1 MSGPIRPPLRIKEQD
16 GTPNVIPVNT
26 VKVSNGTL
34 TDDGGA
40 TVSITTGSGGGGGS
54 MDDFV
59 VAGDTGVDQTIENG
73 QTLTI
78 KNASGGA
85 IKTVAGAT
93 RELTIDLTNTGVT
106 GASYTNADI
115 TVDDQGRITAASS
128 GSAGGT
134 IGGSIA
140 EDQVAVGSATADEI
154 EGSDDFS
161 YNSTDGRLIVGEKIS
176 SNGASSLSLETNN
189 GSATSSIVV
198 GTGTD
203 SDVTITSNGTGDVKV
218 NTLKVNDA
226 YNLPVVVTGTDDYV
240 LTAQTDGTTAWAAAG
255 GSGTVT
261 VGTYAGNNNL
271 AYFSDTTEIS
281 NTNNISINAPLGTLD
296 CFGSIEAGNVKIGT
310 DTNKNTVETSAAHD
324 LVLRTNSGTN
334 SGTITMTD
342 GENGDIAITPDGSG
356 AVEISGAYKLPTAV
370 TGTDD
375 YVLTAQTD
383 GTTAWAS
390 AGGGG
395 SPGGSNT
402 QLQYNDGGSFGGIS
416 TITWDDTAGAEQL
429 LIADSS
435 SEPLVKIE
443 QTGGGAAFEVH
454 DVASD
459 SSIFAVDSTGA
470 VLVGYGPGTGT
481 SLKFLVSGSAGADT
495 FKAAGDGSAGAP
507 AYTRTNEG
515 DTGMYFPAT
524 ADTLAFSTGGSD
536 RFMLGDSGEIGLAG
550 ANYGTSGQVLTSGGT
565 GAAVSWAAAGG
576 TPKFSGVKANTNA
589 YYDLSAY
596 PTGWRAEPYSDVA
609 ESQSAPI
616 YCPFTCGIDLTL
628 ATLGINVQTAGNT
641 GLQYELGIYSTDSDG
656 LPELLLG
663 SCTVDADATGQ
674 QTGTF
679 TEVSAGDG
687 DLTAGTQYYYAYTQ
701 SADASENPVLRSGPA
716 QFFGSITDS
725 TIGTQRASIRAG
737 TLGTLPASYPGSG
750 VALGTSNAIVG
761 ATYT

>member
-1 MSGPIRPPLRIKEQD
+1 M
-16 GTPNVIPVNT
+16 
-26 VKVSNGTL
+26 
-34 TDDGGA
+34 
-40 TVSITTGSGGGGGS
+40 
-54 MDDFV
+54 
-59 VAGDTGVDQTIENG
+59 
-73 QTLTI
+73 
-78 KNASGGA
+78 
-85 IKTVAGAT
+85 
-93 RELTIDLTNTGVT
+93 
-106 GASYTNADI
+106 
-115 TVDDQGRITAASS
+115 
-128 GSAGGT
+128 
-134 IGGSIA
+134 
-140 EDQVAVGSATADEI
+140 
-154 EGSDDFS
+154 
-161 YNSTDGRLIVGEKIS
+161 
-176 SNGASSLSLETNN
+176 
-189 GSATSSIVV
+189 
-198 GTGTD
+198 
-203 SDVTITSNGTGDVKV
+203 
-218 NTLKVNDA
+218 
-226 YNLPVVVTGTDDYV
+226 
-240 LTAQTDGTTAWAAAG
+240 
-255 GSGTVT
+255 
-261 VGTYAGNNNL
+261 
-271 AYFSDTTEIS
+271 
-281 NTNNISINAPLGTLD
+281 
-296 CFGSIEAGNVKIGT
+296 KIGT
-310 DTNKNTVETSAAHD
+310 DTNKNTVETSAAQD

>member
-1 MSGPIRPPLRIKEQD
+1 M
-16 GTPNVIPVNT
+16 
-26 VKVSNGTL
+26 
-34 TDDGGA
+34 
-40 TVSITTGSGGGGGS
+40 
-54 MDDFV
+54 
-59 VAGDTGVDQTIENG
+59 
-73 QTLTI
+73 
-78 KNASGGA
+78 
-85 IKTVAGAT
+85 
-93 RELTIDLTNTGVT
+93 
-106 GASYTNADI
+106 
-115 TVDDQGRITAASS
+115 
-128 GSAGGT
+128 
-134 IGGSIA
+134 
-140 EDQVAVGSATADEI
+140 
-154 EGSDDFS
+154 
-161 YNSTDGRLIVGEKIS
+161 
-176 SNGASSLSLETNN
+176 
-189 GSATSSIVV
+189 
-198 GTGTD
+198 
-203 SDVTITSNGTGDVKV
+203 
-218 NTLKVNDA
+218 
-226 YNLPVVVTGTDDYV
+226 
-240 LTAQTDGTTAWAAAG
+240 
-255 GSGTVT
+255 
-261 VGTYAGNNNL
+261 
-271 AYFSDTTEIS
+271 
-281 NTNNISINAPLGTLD
+281 
-296 CFGSIEAGNVKIGT
+296 
-310 DTNKNTVETSAAHD
+310 
-324 LVLRTNSGTN
+324 
-334 SGTITMTD
+334 
-342 GENGDIAITPDGSG
+342 
-356 AVEISGAYKLPTAV
+356 

-515 DTGMYFPAT
+515 DTGIYFPAT
-524 ADTLAFSTGGSD
+524 ANTLAFSTGGSD

>member
-310 DTNKNTVETSAAHD
+310 DTNKNTVETSAAQD

-375 YVLTAQTD
+375 YVLTAQTA

>member
-271 AYFSDTTEIS
+271 AYFSDTTIR
-281 NTNNISINAPLGTLD
+281 D
-296 CFGSIEAGNVKIGT
+296 FG
-310 DTNKNTVETSAAHD
+310 
-324 LVLRTNSGTN
+324 LLR
-334 SGTITMTD
+334 
-342 GENGDIAITPDGSG
+342 
-356 AVEISGAYKLPTAV
+356 
-370 TGTDD
+370 
-375 YVLTAQTD
+375 
-383 GTTAWAS
+383 
-390 AGGGG
+390 
-395 SPGGSNT
+395 
-402 QLQYNDGGSFGGIS
+402 
-416 TITWDDTAGAEQL
+416 
-429 LIADSS
+429 
-435 SEPLVKIE
+435 
-443 QTGGGAAFEVH
+443 
-454 DVASD
+454 
-459 SSIFAVDSTGA
+459 
-470 VLVGYGPGTGT
+470 
-481 SLKFLVSGSAGADT
+481 
-495 FKAAGDGSAGAP
+495 
-507 AYTRTNEG
+507 
-515 DTGMYFPAT
+515 
-524 ADTLAFSTGGSD
+524 
-536 RFMLGDSGEIGLAG
+536 
-550 ANYGTSGQVLTSGGT
+550 
-565 GAAVSWAAAGG
+565 
-576 TPKFSGVKANTNA
+576 
-589 YYDLSAY
+589 
-596 PTGWRAEPYSDVA
+596 
-609 ESQSAPI
+609 
-616 YCPFTCGIDLTL
+616 
-628 ATLGINVQTAGNT
+628 
-641 GLQYELGIYSTDSDG
+641 
-656 LPELLLG
+656 
-663 SCTVDADATGQ
+663 
-674 QTGTF
+674 
-679 TEVSAGDG
+679 
-687 DLTAGTQYYYAYTQ
+687 
-701 SADASENPVLRSGPA
+701 
-716 QFFGSITDS
+716 
-725 TIGTQRASIRAG
+725 
-737 TLGTLPASYPGSG
+737 
-750 VALGTSNAIVG
+750 
-761 ATYT
+761 